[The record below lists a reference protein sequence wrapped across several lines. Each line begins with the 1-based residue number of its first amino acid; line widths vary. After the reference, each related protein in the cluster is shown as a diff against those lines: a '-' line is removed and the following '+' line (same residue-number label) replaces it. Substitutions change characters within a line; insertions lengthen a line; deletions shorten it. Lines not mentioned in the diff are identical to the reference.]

1 MILDFET
8 SVLNK
13 VKTYTLPY
21 PFKISLGV
29 LLSEDNITIA
39 SLPGSRTLKG
49 YMDGVQD
56 KELYYEVAIKVKN
69 KQLQAIQ
76 SLTSIAE
83 QLEREENITSG
94 KGSFDYQGIELTDLP
109 FLEGQDMQG
118 YILYRMKFTAVLTV
132 YKTKEEK
139 AR

>member
-69 KQLQAIQ
+69 KQ
-76 SLTSIAE
+76 
-83 QLEREENITSG
+83 
-94 KGSFDYQGIELTDLP
+94 
-109 FLEGQDMQG
+109 
-118 YILYRMKFTAVLTV
+118 
-132 YKTKEEK
+132 
-139 AR
+139 